1 MEFHLGAQMRNPDG
15 KVLGTLQRVVYQQ
28 ESSRVVSLVALHGG
42 WSEREVFVPIG
53 QVQAAD
59 DEAVEITLRG
69 DQYDMLDIYSET
81 RNVAPPPDAAEVSS
95 DLVHEPVDVPD
106 VLPVGAA
113 TGVESIAFTPI
124 VEELSYV
131 LPGEQV
137 VDHSTVVWAID
148 GEVGK
153 VSSVLVDDETMR
165 LSGFLAQRGVIFTHS
180 ARVPME
186 WVENVLPETIVLTV
200 DRATV
205 ERAQEG

>member
-15 KVLGTLQRVVYQQ
+15 EVLGTLQRVVYQQ

-137 VDHSTVVWAID
+137 IDHSTVVWAID

-153 VSSVLVDDETMR
+153 VSSVLVDDETMQ

-180 ARVPME
+180 ARVPMG

-205 ERAQEG
+205 ERA

>member
-137 VDHSTVVWAID
+137 IDHSTVVWAID

>member
-1 MEFHLGAQMRNPDG
+1 MEFHLGAQVRNPDG
-15 KVLGTLQRVVYQQ
+15 DVLGTLQRVVYHP
-28 ESSRVVSLVALHGG
+28 ESSLVVSLVVLHAG
-42 WSEREVFVPIG
+42 WSERQVFVPIG
-53 QVQAAD
+53 EVNGAD
-59 DEAVEITLRG
+59 DESVEIRLPAEK
-69 DQYDMLDIYSET
+69 YDELDIYSET

-95 DLVHEPVDVPD
+95 DLMHEPLDVPD

-124 VEELSYV
+124 IEELSYV

-137 VDHSTVVWAID
+137 IDHATVVWAID

-153 VSSVLVDDETMR
+153 VSSVLVDDETMQ
-165 LSGFLAQRGVIFTHS
+165 LSGFQVTWGVVFTHS
-180 ARVPME
+180 ARVPMD

-205 ERAQEG
+205 ETE

>member
-42 WSEREVFVPIG
+42 WTEREVFVPIG

-137 VDHSTVVWAID
+137 IDHSTVVWAID